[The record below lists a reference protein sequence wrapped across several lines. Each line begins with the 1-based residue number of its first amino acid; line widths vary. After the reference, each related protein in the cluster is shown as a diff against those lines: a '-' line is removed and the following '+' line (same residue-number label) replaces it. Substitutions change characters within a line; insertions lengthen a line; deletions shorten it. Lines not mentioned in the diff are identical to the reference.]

1 MTKEIWLKKAG
12 DFCRSYQYDSTFP
25 STQMAKQYSEIR
37 NAIFGNDTHH
47 NPENT
52 RLEKLASDMKEWM
65 TDVKNN
71 TYNNRFNSK
80 S

>member
-12 DFCRSYQYDSTFP
+12 DFCRLYQYDSTYP

-37 NAIFGNDTHH
+37 NVILNDRHH

-52 RLEKLASDMKEWM
+52 ILKKFASDMKEWM
-65 TDVKNN
+65 TAVKNN
-71 TYNNRFNSK
+71 TYNTRFNANAE
-80 S
+80 